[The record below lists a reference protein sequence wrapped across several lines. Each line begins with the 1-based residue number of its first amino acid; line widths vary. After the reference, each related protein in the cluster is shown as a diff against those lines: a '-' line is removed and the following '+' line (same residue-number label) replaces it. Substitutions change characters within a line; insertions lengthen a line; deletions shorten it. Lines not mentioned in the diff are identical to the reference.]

1 MGDYHTQGPTQQ
13 APEYREEYR
22 GEDRGNITGYAAV
35 KYGFIFL
42 IVVAILWFLAAYLIP
57 AVTS

>member
-1 MGDYHTQGPTQQ
+1 MSMEPEHHTHEPQVQPQIQEGSN
-13 APEYREEYR
+13 
-22 GEDRGNITGYAAV
+22 GLTGYAAV

-57 AVTS
+57 SFTN

>member
-1 MGDYHTQGPTQQ
+1 MSTEPEHHTHEPPVQERNNGL
-13 APEYREEYR
+13 A
-22 GEDRGNITGYAAV
+22 GYAAV

-57 AVTS
+57 ALTD

>member
-1 MGDYHTQGPTQQ
+1 MS
-13 APEYREEYR
+13 EYETREPVR
-22 GEDRGNITGYAAV
+22 TTPEDRGNIIGYAAV

-57 AVTS
+57 AITS